1 MYRNKKDVDKHVE
14 KLLSKLSPKDFN
26 ARAYTVA
33 RLYFEVGDYGS
44 CQKYLEQYLTYK
56 ANNAAAHKLLG
67 LTFRKLG
74 LKDKALE
81 ELKISLDLDPGQT
94 NIILDICELLA
105 DEDVI
110 IEAGRARYWCEKA
123 ELAFPKHPITFKLR
137 ERLLAVANPNPEAIV
152 NLLTS
157 ELAARPKDAVL
168 HVRLLKHYLSTNK
181 MKEAFDHSCNVEFE
195 NAQFLNNIIWYET
208 LSEVLKCNADKIID
222 WLYQLLLLTVKERL
236 CTLSET
242 EVPQGSSMSLIESK
256 EFLQEY
262 DQAIVSVAKAGPM
275 SGYAEFHSHLL
286 RHHRGQFAFL
296 AATLLLKRAKKEKLN
311 WYDATKYSS
320 LLLLTA
326 WQTSPI
332 DPHPTWLTGAP
343 EKQKTAVFRWYREA
357 SYRCSQSGHMI
368 LGNNQEKGHLFLDQ
382 ISQFCSSNNWK
393 DKLFENIYVSK
404 DERAKAE
411 SYITSNS
418 FQAPSSKLPQ
428 KLEVQA
434 FDDEAQKLY
443 PNSLH
448 HFVWILSN
456 YSKLSDFKCTIFD
469 MLSPSITSCGPESL
483 SKLDILAFLYSATL
497 SAKKQKE
504 KRNYIAAD
512 VPTLIPANISDL
524 LCSLPQIKWWDC
536 AYKFTQNELGSEYT
550 DIRSTLSRGIEVV
563 RCVDNHGLDPELLCI
578 LGGIFS
584 SLSKQTTIDDK
595 SMLESRAYLYYASAV
610 PLLEKLKSKS
620 MVKLP
625 SKRLFAYSHNEL
637 DNKQLNTLLHESKLY
652 IALKNY
658 NDDEY
663 VKAIEYLTDLKSP
676 ESYFYLGASYQK
688 IANEEKLIKNND
700 RNSKFVTLLGKSKY
714 YAYKALEGIK
724 KIESYKCLPLFS
736 NIQDLIE
743 DVESSLGIVDS
754 NISFSVL
761 NDGDTKFSSDEN
773 VSEIDSAPLRHH
785 SLSSTPKVSKNQIN
799 LNSTNYRTA
808 LDSQVFN
815 NSHVDQQNLKVIEEQ
830 IKSLQKRDAT
840 IEDFKDQTRNWF
852 DENRRLGNQIINT
865 IHSNIEQTTEQFKLL
880 KLSVEEV
887 KDQVSE
893 CRKECKDVADL
904 KKQIADLK
912 REVNKLKKSEQT
924 IDESD
929 LYNLNDDYRSND
941 NPTFPTQIP
950 FPPPPVIP
958 PFAQRLVPP
967 FPVPPN
973 PYQLYGQNF
982 CNLYNQFSQLTQNT
996 AVPVSS
1002 AMFNPNQG
1010 QPTYP
1015 GIYPASDQMY
1025 LEMANLVQPGIPQA
1039 PVVVPNLPSIPVVSI
1054 GPTTIVASTSSAVA
1068 SKIITPTSN
1077 AKPVARSLP
1086 VNVVITSSDPLP
1098 SCTTTPA
1105 PILSVTIPQK
1115 HIKGS
1120 PHNYQIQ
1127 MPSTTEAK
1135 SVVPPIFNLSGTK
1148 EATQSSTLTENLS
1161 LWNKPVM
1168 SENFFTSEVS
1178 KSVIDGPYKSSSPN
1192 TSLNKSRTLSEKSN
1206 TSVENYD
1213 PCPDFKPII
1222 PLPAEVKVTTGEENE
1237 TSIFSARAKL
1247 FRFVDKQWKERGIG
1261 EMKLL
1266 KHNVT
1271 GKVRVLMRRE
1281 QVHKICANH
1290 IIVPEMEIKPMKN
1303 EAKAYFWVANDFAEE
1318 SLILEKFCIRFKT
1331 ADTAKEFFDAFE
1343 KARSESSSDVKTS
1356 NEDIKEKGELITS
1369 TEDKS
1374 DSPIS
1379 KPTIGGFTFSSTP
1392 SFKTV
1397 IEAPKKEAVKDE
1409 TPTSKVNVFS
1419 GITFKNAT
1427 SSPFGNVFGTTSTSV
1442 MDSKDTKSSGKS
1454 SDNANTSDLV
1464 EEFEPTAEFKPVVP
1478 LPALVEQKTGEEDE
1492 IVLFE
1497 HRAKLLRFDG
1507 QAKEWKERGLGN
1519 IKLLKNKENNQKVRL
1534 LMRREQIMKVC
1545 CNHAITKDITFVKM
1559 PNMDKAVTWCAKDF
1573 SEGELMSETFCLRF
1587 KTVQTCNDFIEAV
1600 KQAQANMG
1608 EDIKA
1613 EKEEIVSK
1621 TNSSGFGN
1629 QFKPKPGSWYCTA
1642 CYTNN
1647 LESFTK
1653 CACCEQPKPQSTPS
1667 SQPNAVQTKTQSSW
1681 GDQFK
1686 PKPGSWECKQCLVR
1700 NQAENVNCS
1709 ACNSPGGQNLN
1720 PKSDGPKESA
1730 PKFNFG
1736 ITQPAKPSQPAKSP
1750 AVSGWGDKFKPK
1762 EGSWECQQ
1770 CFVRNEKDKEVC
1782 PACNSPRN
1790 PGATTTGTTAT
1801 SAATTPKFS
1810 FGIPQK
1816 TVEPTAPVSLFNTN
1830 ASQTFKFGIAKE
1842 STAKPFGDVVDA
1854 NGSEAA
1860 INFSA
1865 KKTETDTAVQK
1876 PALLP
1881 TPTSNTF
1888 GSKDGGSFHFALK
1901 PKSPTKGK
1909 SPMKS
1914 PKSKGDESAD
1924 EEYVSDDEGASIHFS
1939 PVIPMPDKIDVVT
1952 GEENEDELYGHRA
1965 KLFIFTN
1972 AEWKERG
1979 LGIIKILK
1987 HKISGNL
1994 RVLMRR
2000 EQVHK
2005 ICLNHIL
2012 SPDVIYKPKDE
2023 KTWFFAANDFSEGE
2037 LHLQQFCVRFQ
2048 NKTIALEF
2056 KNEIDKAIESKF
2068 GPQKEKDDD
2077 VIFVSETEAS
2087 EEDKQ
2092 RAKELM
2098 LPDNFFTYSEKEPCK
2113 GCRGCEE
2120 DIMETPRKPSKPDA
2134 SSSFAQS
2141 TTNSVYGTPLD
2152 RTIDTTT
2159 FGTPLTSIFKESDKS
2174 EKDTFANR
2182 LQASTKSSIL
2192 APPKLNTSSNEDTST
2207 PKSTSYFK
2215 FQSKPIFGSI
2225 EQNKSLF
2232 GTADQSKS
2240 VVGSTEQNKSVLGTA
2255 DQNKPI
2261 FGSTEQNKSV
2271 FGTADQNKPI
2281 FGSTEQNKSVFGTA
2295 DQSKPIF
2302 GSTEQNKSVFGTADQ
2317 NKPIFGSTEQN
2328 KSVFGNA
2335 DQSKPIYGSTEQ
2347 NKSVFG
2353 TADQNKPIF
2362 GSTEQNKSVF
2372 GNADQSKPI
2381 FGSTEQNKSVF
2392 GTADQSKPIF
2402 GSTEQNKSVFGT
2414 ADQSKPIFGSTEQN
2428 KSVFGNADQS
2438 KPIFGS
2444 TEQNKSVFG
2453 NADQSKPIF
2462 GSTEQNKSVFG
2473 NADQSKPIFGSTEQN
2488 KSVFGTADQ
2497 SKPIFGST
2505 EQNKSVFGTA
2515 DQNKPIFG
2523 STEQN
2528 KSVFGNADQSKPILG
2543 STEQNKSVFG
2553 STVQNK
2559 SIFGAT
2565 NQNNSIFGSTDQN
2578 KSVFG
2583 SSDQSKPIFGS
2594 TEQNK
2599 SIFGS
2604 ADQNKPIFGSTV
2616 QNKPIFGSTEPNKSV
2631 FGNNEPEVKSIFS
2644 TDNQKPVNYF
2654 SNPTQGSLFGPTAQ
2668 VEGKPSDVLGQT
2680 NTQDTKAPNDDSEIS
2695 VVNKML
2701 VADSLS
2707 FADLSKTTELGIQNK
2722 PNDFKWEGAGL
2733 QLFSSARDQS
2743 TDNDKTGDDEY
2754 DPHYEPIVPLPDKII
2769 VTTGEEDEEKIF
2781 GERCKLYRFD
2791 EKSREWKERGVGEMK
2806 ILYHPHRQTYRLLL
2820 RREQVH
2826 KAVLNMLIFMD
2837 LELLPMK
2844 NSNSAWTWAGNN
2856 YVDGNG
2862 SQETLAVRFKSVE
2875 LANNFRDKVLQ
2886 CVRKLQVAAADAI
2899 RKEKEEKENPFGN
2912 VAPLRLPKGMAES
2925 SRADVSQPETS
2936 QKENGEQSDG
2946 AKQVHFEAEEE
2957 YEHDYDEDY
2966 DGYYNEEEEEES
2978 AMYYACDGE
2987 VILEQE
2993 EIRNTVEEA
3002 HIQVLF
3008 DHDICSPKILITDN
3022 NTGEILADMLIH
3034 TDTVFQISGDSCSWS
3049 GCDYTSNI
3057 PANKTVTVNFPD
3069 SETTMDF
3076 YDSCET
3082 SKASTYESHD
3092 PES

>member
-1 MYRNKKDVDKHVE
+1 MYKNKKDVDKHVE

-105 DEDVI
+105 DDDVTI
-110 IEAGRARYWCEKA
+110 DAGRARYWCEKA

-208 LSEVLKCNADKIID
+208 LSEVLKYNADKILD

-242 EVPQGSSMSLIESK
+242 EVPQGSSMSLLESK
-256 EFLQEY
+256 ELLQEY
-262 DQAIVSVAKAGPM
+262 DQALVSVAKAGPM

-311 WYDATKYSS
+311 WYDATKLSS

-332 DPHPTWLTGAP
+332 EPHPTWLTGSP

-368 LGNNQEKGHLFLDQ
+368 LANNQEKGHLFLDQ

-393 DKLFENIYVSK
+393 DKLFENIYVTK

-411 SYITSNS
+411 SYVTSNS

-456 YSKLSDFKCTIFD
+456 YTKFSDFKCTIFD

-504 KRNYIAAD
+504 KRSYIAAD
-512 VPTLIPANISDL
+512 VPTLIPADISDL

-578 LGGIFS
+578 LGRVFS
-584 SLSKQTTIDDK
+584 TLSKQSTIDDK
-595 SMLESRAYLYYASAV
+595 SILESRAYLYYASAV

-625 SKRLFAYSHNEL
+625 SKRLFAYTHNEL

-663 VKAIEYLTDLKSP
+663 VKAIEYLSDLKSP
-676 ESYFYLGASYQK
+676 ESYFYLGASYHK

-700 RNSKFVTLLGKSKY
+700 RNSKFITLLGKSKY

-724 KIESYKCLPLFS
+724 KLDSYKFLPLYS

-773 VSEIDSAPLRHH
+773 VSEIDSAPLRSSLPYSHH
-785 SLSSTPKVSKNQIN
+785 NLSSTPKVSKNQVN
-799 LNSTNYRTA
+799 MNSTNYRTA

-815 NSHVDQQNLKVIEEQ
+815 NSNVDQQNLKVIEEQ

-840 IEDFKDQTRNWF
+840 IEDFKEQTRNWF

-904 KKQIADLK
+904 KKQIAELK

-929 LYNLNDDYRSND
+929 LYNLNDDYRASENA
-941 NPTFPTQIP
+941 TFATQIP
-950 FPPPPVIP
+950 FAPPQVLP

-1002 AMFNPNQG
+1002 AMFNPNQA

-1015 GIYPASDQMY
+1015 GIYPSSDQMY
-1025 LEMANLVQPGIPQA
+1025 LDMANLVQPGIPQA
-1039 PVVVPNLPSIPVVSI
+1039 PVVVPSLSNIPVVSI
-1054 GPTTIVASTSSAVA
+1054 GPTTLVTSTSSAVA

-1127 MPSTTEAK
+1127 MPSSTEAK
-1135 SVVPPIFNLSGTK
+1135 SGVPPIFNLSATK
-1148 EATQSSTLTENLS
+1148 DATPNSTLADNLS
-1161 LWNKPVM
+1161 PWNKPAL

-1331 ADTAKEFFDAFE
+1331 ADTAKEFFDCFE
-1343 KARSESSSDVKTS
+1343 KARSESSSTDVKTS
-1356 NEDIKEKGELITS
+1356 NENIKEKTEIPITI

-1374 DSPIS
+1374 DPPIS

-1392 SFKTV
+1392 TFKTV
-1397 IEAPKKEAVKDE
+1397 TETPKKEAVKDE

-1419 GITFKNAT
+1419 GLTFKNAT
-1427 SSPFGNVFGTTSTSV
+1427 SSPFGNVFGSTSSSAV
-1442 MDSKDTKSSGKS
+1442 DSKETKSSG
-1454 SDNANTSDLV
+1454 NANTSDLV

-1478 LPALVEQKTGEEDE
+1478 LPALVDQKTGEEDE

-1587 KTVQTCNDFIEAV
+1587 KTVQACNDFIEAV
-1600 KQAQANMG
+1600 KKAQENIGDDVKA
-1608 EDIKA
+1608 A
-1613 EKEEIVSK
+1613 EKEEDVAKS
-1621 TNSSGFGN
+1621 TSSGFGN
-1629 QFKPKPGSWYCTA
+1629 QFKPKPGSWYCKA

-1647 LESFTK
+1647 LEGFTK
-1653 CACCEQPKPQSTPS
+1653 CACCEQPKPQSTSS
-1667 SQPNAVQTKTQSSW
+1667 SQPSAVVQTKTQNSW

-1686 PKPGSWECKQCLVR
+1686 PKPGTWECKQCLIR
-1700 NQAENVNCS
+1700 NQAESVNCS
-1709 ACNSPGGQNLN
+1709 ACNSPGEQNTN
-1720 PKSDGPKESA
+1720 IKSEDAPKDSA

-1736 ITQPAKPSQPAKSP
+1736 ITQPAKPSEPVKTP
-1750 AVSGWGDKFKPK
+1750 AVSGWGDKFKPR

-1790 PGATTTGTTAT
+1790 PGATTTTTTAT

-1816 TVEPTAPVSLFNTN
+1816 AVEQPAPVSLFNTN

-1842 STAKPFGDVVDA
+1842 STSKPFGGVVDA
-1854 NGSEAA
+1854 NGSETP
-1860 INFSA
+1860 INFST
-1865 KKTETDTAVQK
+1865 KKSETDTTVQK

-1881 TPTSNTF
+1881 TPTSNLTF
-1888 GSKDGGSFHFALK
+1888 GSKEGGKFNFALK

-1909 SPMKS
+1909 SPVKS
-1914 PKSKGDESAD
+1914 PKSKGDESGD

-1972 AEWKERG
+1972 TEWKERG

-1987 HKISGNL
+1987 NKQSGNL

-2005 ICLNHIL
+2005 ICLNHNL

-2037 LHLQQFCVRFQ
+2037 LQLQQFCIRFQ

-2056 KNEIDKAIESKF
+2056 KNEIDKAIASKF
-2068 GPQKEKDDD
+2068 GAQKEKDDD

-2120 DIMETPRKPSKPDA
+2120 DIMETPRKPSKTDA
-2134 SSSFAQS
+2134 FSSFAQS

-2159 FGTPLTSIFKESDKS
+2159 FGTPLTSILKESDKS
-2174 EKDTFANR
+2174 EKDSFANR
-2182 LQASTKSSIL
+2182 LQASSKSSIL
-2192 APPKLNTSSNEDTST
+2192 APPKLNTSSTDETSS
-2207 PKSTSYFK
+2207 PKS
-2215 FQSKPIFGSI
+2215 IFNST
-2225 EQNKSLF
+2225 E
-2232 GTADQSKS
+2232 QSKS
-2240 VVGSTEQNKSVLGTA
+2240 VFGSTEPRRS
-2255 DQNKPI
+2255 I

-2271 FGTADQNKPI
+2271 FGSTYQSKPT
-2281 FGSTEQNKSVFGTA
+2281 FGSTEQNKSVFGST
-2295 DQSKPIF
+2295 DQSKPVFGSIGQSKSVFGPTDQSKPTF
-2302 GSTEQNKSVFGTADQ
+2302 GSTEQNKSVFGSTDQSKPTFGSTEQNKSVFRSTDQNKPTFGPTEQNKSVFGPTDQSKPLFGSTEQNKSVFGPTDQSKPTFGSTEQNKSVFRSTDQSKPLFGSTEQNKSVFGPTDQSKSTFGSTEQNKSVFRSTDQSKPLFGTTEPNKSVFGSTMQNKSIFASTNQNNSLFGSTDQNKSMFGTADQ
-2317 NKPIFGSTEQN
+2317 NKPIFGSM
-2328 KSVFGNA
+2328 V
-2335 DQSKPIYGSTEQ
+2335 QS
-2347 NKSVFG
+2347 
-2353 TADQNKPIF
+2353 
-2362 GSTEQNKSVF
+2362 
-2372 GNADQSKPI
+2372 
-2381 FGSTEQNKSVF
+2381 
-2392 GTADQSKPIF
+2392 
-2402 GSTEQNKSVFGT
+2402 
-2414 ADQSKPIFGSTEQN
+2414 
-2428 KSVFGNADQS
+2428 
-2438 KPIFGS
+2438 
-2444 TEQNKSVFG
+2444 
-2453 NADQSKPIF
+2453 
-2462 GSTEQNKSVFG
+2462 
-2473 NADQSKPIFGSTEQN
+2473 
-2488 KSVFGTADQ
+2488 
-2497 SKPIFGST
+2497 
-2505 EQNKSVFGTA
+2505 
-2515 DQNKPIFG
+2515 
-2523 STEQN
+2523 
-2528 KSVFGNADQSKPILG
+2528 
-2543 STEQNKSVFG
+2543 
-2553 STVQNK
+2553 
-2559 SIFGAT
+2559 
-2565 NQNNSIFGSTDQN
+2565 
-2578 KSVFG
+2578 
-2583 SSDQSKPIFGS
+2583 
-2594 TEQNK
+2594 
-2599 SIFGS
+2599 
-2604 ADQNKPIFGSTV
+2604 
-2616 QNKPIFGSTEPNKSV
+2616 KPIFGSTEPNKSFGSV

-2654 SNPTQGSLFGPTAQ
+2654 SNPTQGSLFGPTVQ
-2668 VEGKPSDVLGQT
+2668 VESKPSEVLGQA
-2680 NTQDTKAPNDDSEIS
+2680 NTQDTKAPNVESEIS
-2695 VVNKML
+2695 VVNKLL
-2701 VADSLS
+2701 VAESLS

-2743 TDNDKTGDDEY
+2743 TDNDKTGDEEY
-2754 DPHYEPIVPLPDKII
+2754 DPHYEPIVPLPDKIT
-2769 VTTGEEDEEKIF
+2769 VTTGEEDEEKVF

-2806 ILYHPHRQTYRLLL
+2806 ILYHPSRQTYRLLL

-2844 NSNSAWTWAGNN
+2844 NSTSAWTWAGNN

-2862 SQETLAVRFKSVE
+2862 TQETLAVRFKSVE
-2875 LANNFRDKVLQ
+2875 LANSFRDKVLQ

-2899 RKEKEEKENPFGN
+2899 RKEKEEKENPFESL
-2912 VAPLRLPKGMAES
+2912 APLRLPKGMAES
-2925 SRADVSQPETS
+2925 SRADASQPETS
-2936 QKENGEQSDG
+2936 QRENGDQTDG
-2946 AKQVHFEAEEE
+2946 VKQVHFENEEE

-3008 DHDICSPKILITDN
+3008 DQDVCSPKILITDN

-3049 GCDYTSNI
+3049 GFDYTSNI

>member
-1 MYRNKKDVDKHVE
+1 MYKNKKDVDKHVE

-105 DEDVI
+105 DDDVTI
-110 IEAGRARYWCEKA
+110 DAGRARYWCEKA

-208 LSEVLKCNADKIID
+208 LSEVLKYNADKILD

-242 EVPQGSSMSLIESK
+242 EVPQGSSMSLLESK
-256 EFLQEY
+256 ELLQEY
-262 DQAIVSVAKAGPM
+262 DQALVSVAKAGPM

-311 WYDATKYSS
+311 WYDATKLSS

-332 DPHPTWLTGAP
+332 EPHPTWLTGSP

-368 LGNNQEKGHLFLDQ
+368 LANNQEKGHLFLDQ

-393 DKLFENIYVSK
+393 DKLFENIYVTK

-411 SYITSNS
+411 SYVTSNS

-456 YSKLSDFKCTIFD
+456 YTKFSDFKCTIFD

-504 KRNYIAAD
+504 KRSYIAAD
-512 VPTLIPANISDL
+512 VPTLIPADISDL

-578 LGGIFS
+578 LGRVFS
-584 SLSKQTTIDDK
+584 TLSKQSTIDDK
-595 SMLESRAYLYYASAV
+595 SILESRAYLYYASAV

-625 SKRLFAYSHNEL
+625 SKRLFAYTHNEL

-663 VKAIEYLTDLKSP
+663 VKAIEYLSDLKSP
-676 ESYFYLGASYQK
+676 ESYFYLGASYHK

-700 RNSKFVTLLGKSKY
+700 RNSKFITLLGKSKY

-724 KIESYKCLPLFS
+724 KLDSYKFLPLYS

-773 VSEIDSAPLRHH
+773 VSEIDSAPLRSSLPYSHH
-785 SLSSTPKVSKNQIN
+785 NLSSTPKVSKNQVN
-799 LNSTNYRTA
+799 MNSTNYRTA

-815 NSHVDQQNLKVIEEQ
+815 NSNVDQQNLKVIEEQ

-840 IEDFKDQTRNWF
+840 IEDFKEQTRNWF

-904 KKQIADLK
+904 KKQIAELK

-929 LYNLNDDYRSND
+929 LYNLNDDYRASENA
-941 NPTFPTQIP
+941 TFATQIP
-950 FPPPPVIP
+950 FAPPQVLP

-1002 AMFNPNQG
+1002 AMFNPNQA

-1015 GIYPASDQMY
+1015 GIYPSSDQMY
-1025 LEMANLVQPGIPQA
+1025 LDMANLVQPGIPQA
-1039 PVVVPNLPSIPVVSI
+1039 PVVVPSLSNIPVVSI
-1054 GPTTIVASTSSAVA
+1054 GPTTLVTSTSSAVA

-1127 MPSTTEAK
+1127 MPSSTEAK
-1135 SVVPPIFNLSGTK
+1135 SGVPPIFNLSATK
-1148 EATQSSTLTENLS
+1148 DATPNSTLADNLS
-1161 LWNKPVM
+1161 PWNKPAL

-1331 ADTAKEFFDAFE
+1331 ADTAKEFFDCFE
-1343 KARSESSSDVKTS
+1343 KARSESSSTDVKTS
-1356 NEDIKEKGELITS
+1356 NENIKEKTEIPITI

-1374 DSPIS
+1374 DPPIS

-1392 SFKTV
+1392 TFKTV
-1397 IEAPKKEAVKDE
+1397 TETPKKEAVKDE

-1419 GITFKNAT
+1419 GLTFKNAT
-1427 SSPFGNVFGTTSTSV
+1427 SSPFGNVFGSTSSSAV
-1442 MDSKDTKSSGKS
+1442 DSKETKSSG
-1454 SDNANTSDLV
+1454 NANTSDLV

-1478 LPALVEQKTGEEDE
+1478 LPALVDQKTGEEDE

-1587 KTVQTCNDFIEAV
+1587 KTVQACNDFIEAV
-1600 KQAQANMG
+1600 KKAQENIGDDVKA
-1608 EDIKA
+1608 A
-1613 EKEEIVSK
+1613 EKEEDVAKS
-1621 TNSSGFGN
+1621 TSSGFGN
-1629 QFKPKPGSWYCTA
+1629 QFKPKPGSWYCKA

-1647 LESFTK
+1647 LEGFTK
-1653 CACCEQPKPQSTPS
+1653 CACCEQPKPQSTSS
-1667 SQPNAVQTKTQSSW
+1667 SQPSAVVQTKTQNSW

-1686 PKPGSWECKQCLVR
+1686 PKPGTWECKQCLIR
-1700 NQAENVNCS
+1700 NQAESVNCS
-1709 ACNSPGGQNLN
+1709 ACNSPGEQNTN
-1720 PKSDGPKESA
+1720 IKSEDAPKDSA

-1736 ITQPAKPSQPAKSP
+1736 ITQPAKPSEPVKTP
-1750 AVSGWGDKFKPK
+1750 AVSGWGDKFKPR

-1790 PGATTTGTTAT
+1790 PGATTTTTTAT

-1816 TVEPTAPVSLFNTN
+1816 AVEQPAPVSLFNTN

-1842 STAKPFGDVVDA
+1842 STSKPFGGVVDA
-1854 NGSEAA
+1854 NGSETP
-1860 INFSA
+1860 INFST
-1865 KKTETDTAVQK
+1865 KKSETDTTVQK

-1881 TPTSNTF
+1881 TPTSNLTF
-1888 GSKDGGSFHFALK
+1888 GSKEGGKFNFALK

-1909 SPMKS
+1909 SPVKS
-1914 PKSKGDESAD
+1914 PKSKGDESGD

-1972 AEWKERG
+1972 TEWKERG

-1987 HKISGNL
+1987 NKQSGNL

-2005 ICLNHIL
+2005 ICLNHNL

-2037 LHLQQFCVRFQ
+2037 LQLQQFCIRFQ

-2056 KNEIDKAIESKF
+2056 KNEIDKAIASKF
-2068 GPQKEKDDD
+2068 GAQKEKDDD

-2087 EEDKQ
+2087 DEDKQ

-2120 DIMETPRKPSKPDA
+2120 DIMETPRKPSKTDA
-2134 SSSFAQS
+2134 FSSFAQS

-2159 FGTPLTSIFKESDKS
+2159 FGTPLTSILKESDKS
-2174 EKDTFANR
+2174 EKDSFANR
-2182 LQASTKSSIL
+2182 LQASSKSSIL
-2192 APPKLNTSSNEDTST
+2192 APPKLNTSSTDETSS
-2207 PKSTSYFK
+2207 PKS
-2215 FQSKPIFGSI
+2215 IFNST
-2225 EQNKSLF
+2225 E
-2232 GTADQSKS
+2232 QSKS
-2240 VVGSTEQNKSVLGTA
+2240 VFGSTEPRRS
-2255 DQNKPI
+2255 I

-2271 FGTADQNKPI
+2271 FGSTYQSKPT
-2281 FGSTEQNKSVFGTA
+2281 FGSTEQNKSVFGST
-2295 DQSKPIF
+2295 DQSKPVFGSIGQSKSVFGPTDQSKPTF
-2302 GSTEQNKSVFGTADQ
+2302 GSTEQNKSVFRSTDQSKPTFGSTEQNKSVFGPTDQSKPLFGSTEQNKSVFGPTDQSKPTFGSTEQNKSVFRSTDQSKPLFGSTEQNKSVFRSTDQSKPLFGTTEPNKSVFGSTMQNKSIFASTNQNNSLFGSTDQNKSMFGTADQ
-2317 NKPIFGSTEQN
+2317 NKPIFGSM
-2328 KSVFGNA
+2328 V
-2335 DQSKPIYGSTEQ
+2335 QS
-2347 NKSVFG
+2347 
-2353 TADQNKPIF
+2353 
-2362 GSTEQNKSVF
+2362 
-2372 GNADQSKPI
+2372 
-2381 FGSTEQNKSVF
+2381 
-2392 GTADQSKPIF
+2392 
-2402 GSTEQNKSVFGT
+2402 
-2414 ADQSKPIFGSTEQN
+2414 
-2428 KSVFGNADQS
+2428 
-2438 KPIFGS
+2438 
-2444 TEQNKSVFG
+2444 
-2453 NADQSKPIF
+2453 
-2462 GSTEQNKSVFG
+2462 
-2473 NADQSKPIFGSTEQN
+2473 
-2488 KSVFGTADQ
+2488 
-2497 SKPIFGST
+2497 
-2505 EQNKSVFGTA
+2505 
-2515 DQNKPIFG
+2515 
-2523 STEQN
+2523 
-2528 KSVFGNADQSKPILG
+2528 
-2543 STEQNKSVFG
+2543 
-2553 STVQNK
+2553 
-2559 SIFGAT
+2559 
-2565 NQNNSIFGSTDQN
+2565 
-2578 KSVFG
+2578 
-2583 SSDQSKPIFGS
+2583 
-2594 TEQNK
+2594 
-2599 SIFGS
+2599 
-2604 ADQNKPIFGSTV
+2604 
-2616 QNKPIFGSTEPNKSV
+2616 KPIFGSTEPNKSFGSV

-2654 SNPTQGSLFGPTAQ
+2654 SNPTQGSLFGPTVQ
-2668 VEGKPSDVLGQT
+2668 VESKPSEVLGQA
-2680 NTQDTKAPNDDSEIS
+2680 NTQDTKAPNVESEIS
-2695 VVNKML
+2695 VVNKLL
-2701 VADSLS
+2701 VAESLS

-2743 TDNDKTGDDEY
+2743 TDNDKTGDEEY
-2754 DPHYEPIVPLPDKII
+2754 DPHYEPIVPLPDKIT
-2769 VTTGEEDEEKIF
+2769 VTTGEEDEEKVF

-2806 ILYHPHRQTYRLLL
+2806 ILYHPSRQTYRLLL

-2844 NSNSAWTWAGNN
+2844 NSTSAWTWAGNN

-2862 SQETLAVRFKSVE
+2862 TQETLAVRFKSVE
-2875 LANNFRDKVLQ
+2875 LANSFRDKVLQ

-2899 RKEKEEKENPFGN
+2899 RKEKEEKENPFESL
-2912 VAPLRLPKGMAES
+2912 APLRLPKGMAES
-2925 SRADVSQPETS
+2925 SRADASQPETS
-2936 QKENGEQSDG
+2936 QRENGDQTDG
-2946 AKQVHFEAEEE
+2946 VKQVHFENEEE

-3008 DHDICSPKILITDN
+3008 DQDVCSPKILITDN

-3049 GCDYTSNI
+3049 GFDYTSNI